1 VPHWPD
7 GIGVDPRSPYLVR
20 RWQTFGMAANEKLVE
35 QATEAMGAAEVT
47 AIPSART
54 VLGGSAA
61 ALSSG

>member
-1 VPHWPD
+1 
-7 GIGVDPRSPYLVR
+7 
-20 RWQTFGMAANEKLVE
+20 MAANEKLVE